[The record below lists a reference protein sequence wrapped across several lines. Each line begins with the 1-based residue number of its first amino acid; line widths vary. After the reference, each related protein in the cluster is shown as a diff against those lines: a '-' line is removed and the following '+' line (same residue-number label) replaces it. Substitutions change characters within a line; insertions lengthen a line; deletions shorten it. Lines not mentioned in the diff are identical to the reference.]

1 MFIKIFLLFLICVG
15 LGFRDKSQNYFGNPE
30 FSGLGFSGFRITETS
45 GIGIFGIQDY
55 AYENLKNPPSKVAH
69 DRPISFFQYCQ
80 PAKTSRNHSLC
91 SIKIAHRMTYDFVS
105 TVSDSG

>member
-69 DRPISFFQYCQ
+69 DRPNFFFSTANRPK
-80 PAKTSRNHSLC
+80 PAE
-91 SIKIAHRMTYDFVS
+91 S
-105 TVSDSG
+105 TVYVP